1 MLNSCWRVWVGGGGG
16 PVVGRGWKGR
26 GWRRLRHYNEPQ
38 LFYAADPRGWSAAP
52 VLFSHPRCLSISLL
66 SPPHVPH
73 PFPLPRLGLL
83 SLSVLPFGFSL
94 SFYFHPCPSLFF
106 SLSLSVFDFHS
117 PSAAQGMFS
126 FQMRAKKSCDK
137 VVCECVFVCVCVCA
151 LGLSVRELHR
161 ILISSRNLF
170 RLKQLNNDA
179 VYLIFFNASV
189 ENMSV
194 GLMYVSCSSQCVG
207 VRADVQ
213 HCPVNKNSHTSNNL
227 VGQLWRN
234 YSRCHVH

>member
-1 MLNSCWRVWVGGGGG
+1 MSHNSFTPLILG
-16 PVVGRGWKGR
+16 
-26 GWRRLRHYNEPQ
+26 
-38 LFYAADPRGWSAAP
+38 ADPQPLSCSLTLAASLSPSCPPPAPTSPIPSPFPGLAFYHSVFSPLAFLFHFISIP
-52 VLFSHPRCLSISLL
+52 VLLS
-66 SPPHVPH
+66 
-73 PFPLPRLGLL
+73 
-83 SLSVLPFGFSL
+83 
-94 SFYFHPCPSLFF
+94 FF

-227 VGQLWRN
+227 VGQL
-234 YSRCHVH
+234 

>member
-1 MLNSCWRVWVGGGGG
+1 MGGR
-16 PVVGRGWKGR
+16 RGWARGR
-26 GWRRLRHYNEPQ
+26 AWVEGERMEEVETLQWATTLSRRWSSGLIRSPCLVLSPSLPLYLPPVPPPTSPIPSPFPGLAFYHSVFSPLAF
-38 LFYAADPRGWSAAP
+38 LFHFISIP
-52 VLFSHPRCLSISLL
+52 VLLS
-66 SPPHVPH
+66 
-73 PFPLPRLGLL
+73 
-83 SLSVLPFGFSL
+83 
-94 SFYFHPCPSLFF
+94 FF

>member
-1 MLNSCWRVWVGGGGG
+1 MGGR
-16 PVVGRGWKGR
+16 RGWARGR
-26 GWRRLRHYNEPQ
+26 AWVEGERMEEVETLQWATTLLRRWSSGLIRSPCLVLSPSLPLYLPPVPPPTSPIPSPFPGLAFYHSVFSPLAF
-38 LFYAADPRGWSAAP
+38 LFHFISIP
-52 VLFSHPRCLSISLL
+52 VLLS
-66 SPPHVPH
+66 
-73 PFPLPRLGLL
+73 
-83 SLSVLPFGFSL
+83 
-94 SFYFHPCPSLFF
+94 FF

-170 RLKQLNNDA
+170 RLKQLNKDA

-194 GLMYVSCSSQCVG
+194 GLMYVSFSSQCVG

>member
-1 MLNSCWRVWVGGGGG
+1 MGGR
-16 PVVGRGWKGR
+16 RGWARGR
-26 GWRRLRHYNEPQ
+26 AWVEGERMEEVETLQWATTLLRR
-38 LFYAADPRGWSAAP
+38 WSSGLIRSP
-52 VLFSHPRCLSISLL
+52 CLVL
-66 SPPHVPH
+66 SPSLPLYLPPVPPRPHVPH

-106 SLSLSVFDFHS
+106 FLSLSVFDFHS